1 MRVAIQFTPLKKEA
15 GIMFESLGDR
25 LQSTFK
31 KLKGQ
36 GKLTESNVSDTL
48 REVRRAFLEADVN
61 YKVTREFIEQIK
73 TRTLGQEVLGS
84 LTPELQIARII
95 GEELTQLM
103 GNKAEKIRIAPSG
116 PTVVML
122 VGLQGAGKTTVA
134 AKLALKFRKDGRK
147 PLLVAADV
155 YRPAAIKQLQILG
168 EQTETPVFS
177 MGTDTSPVKI
187 AEASVKEALAH
198 GHNCVI
204 IDTAGRLHIDGT
216 LMGELRQIK
225 ERVEL
230 TEILL
235 IVDAMTGQD
244 AVNVAENFNNDLE
257 IDGVILTKMDGDA
270 RGGAALSIR
279 HVTQK
284 PIKFI
289 GVGEK
294 IEAAALEEFHP
305 ERMSSRIL
313 GQGDFQTLLER
324 AEDVFSEDQAKEL
337 ERKLTEQKGLDFD
350 DFLTQ
355 LEQLKNMGPLDQLM
369 DLMPF
374 KNQLP
379 VQNLT
384 PDESHLQTAKA
395 IIHSM
400 TLEERKN
407 PRLLDRSRKL
417 RISKGSG
424 TTVNQINMLVSQLQM
439 MNRMLNQQAA
449 MAMPQMGQKMGALP
463 RPKRKAR
470 KPRKRKRRR

>member
-1 MRVAIQFTPLKKEA
+1 
-15 GIMFESLGDR
+15 MFESLSDR

-36 GKLTESNVSDTL
+36 GKLTENNISDTL

-73 TRTLGQEVLGS
+73 VRALGQEVLGS

-103 GNKAEKIRIAPSG
+103 GDTAEKIQIAPSG

-134 AKLALKFRKDGRK
+134 AKLALRFHKEGRK

-155 YRPAAIKQLQILG
+155 YRPAAIKQLQVLG
-168 EQTETPVFS
+168 EQTETSVFS
-177 MGTDTSPVKI
+177 MGTEVSPVEI
-187 AEASVKEALAH
+187 AEASVKEALAN

-204 IDTAGRLHIDGT
+204 IDTAGRLHVDDE

-225 ERVEL
+225 ENVNPS
-230 TEILL
+230 EILL

-244 AVNVAENFNNDLE
+244 AVNVAENFNNDLN

-279 HVTQK
+279 HITQK

-294 IEAAALEEFHP
+294 IEAASLEEFHP
-305 ERMSSRIL
+305 ERMASRIL
-313 GQGDFQTLLER
+313 GQGDFQTLLEK
-324 AEDVFSEDQAKEL
+324 AEDLFSEDQAKEL
-337 ERKLTEQKGLDFD
+337 ERKLTENKGLDFN

-355 LEQLKNMGPLDQLM
+355 LEQLKNMGPLDQLI

-395 IIHSM
+395 IIQSM

-407 PRLLDRSRKL
+407 PRLLNRSRKL

-439 MNRMLNQQAA
+439 MNRMLNQQTA
-449 MAMPQMGQKMGALP
+449 MAMPQMGQKIGALP
-463 RPKRKAR
+463 RPKRKASR
-470 KPRKRKRRR
+470 KPRKRRRRK

>member
-1 MRVAIQFTPLKKEA
+1 
-15 GIMFESLGDR
+15 MFESLGDR
-25 LQSTFK
+25 LQSTLK
-31 KLKGQ
+31 KIKGQ

-61 YKVTREFIEQIK
+61 YKVTREFIDRIK
-73 TRTLGQEVLGS
+73 ERALGQEVLGS

-103 GNKAEKIRIAPSG
+103 GNKAEKINIAPSG

-122 VGLQGAGKTTVA
+122 AGLQGAGKTTVA
-134 AKLALKFRKDGRK
+134 AKLALRFRKEGRK

-155 YRPAAIKQLQILG
+155 YRPAAIKQLQVLG

-177 MGTDTSPVKI
+177 MGTDVSPVDI
-187 AEASVKEALAH
+187 AAASVDEALAH

-204 IDTAGRLHIDGT
+204 IDTAGRLHIDDT

-225 ERVEL
+225 ERVEP

-244 AVNVAENFNNDLE
+244 AVNVAENFNSDLE

-279 HVTQK
+279 HITQK

-313 GQGDFQTLLER
+313 GEGDFQTLLEK
-324 AEDVFSEDQAKEL
+324 AEEVFSEDQAKEL

-379 VQNLT
+379 VKNLT

-463 RPKRKAR
+463 RPKRKAGR
-470 KPRKRKRRR
+470 KPRRRKRRR

>member
-1 MRVAIQFTPLKKEA
+1 
-15 GIMFESLGDR
+15 MFESLNDR

-36 GKLTESNVSDTL
+36 GKLTENNISDTL

-61 YKVTREFIEQIK
+61 YKVTREFIERIK
-73 TRTLGQEVLGS
+73 VRALGQEVLGS

-103 GNKAEKIRIAPSG
+103 GNRAEKIQIAPNG

-134 AKLALKFRKDGRK
+134 AKLALRFRKEGRK

-155 YRPAAIKQLQILG
+155 YRPAAIKQLQVLG

-177 MGTDTSPVKI
+177 MGTEVSPVEI
-187 AEASVKEALAH
+187 AGAAVKEALAH

-204 IDTAGRLHIDGT
+204 IDTAGRLHVDDE
-216 LMGELRQIK
+216 LMGELRQI
-225 ERVEL
+225 RAQVNPS
-230 TEILL
+230 EILL

-244 AVNVAENFNNDLE
+244 AVNVAENFNNDLD

-279 HVTQK
+279 HITEK

-294 IEAAALEEFHP
+294 IEAASLEEFHP

-313 GQGDFQTLLER
+313 GQGDFQTLLEK
-324 AEDVFSEDQAKEL
+324 AEEVFTEDQAKEL
-337 ERKLTEQKGLDFD
+337 ERKLVENKGLDFN

-379 VQNLT
+379 VKNLT

-395 IIHSM
+395 IIQSM

-407 PRLLDRSRKL
+407 PRLLDKSRKL

-449 MAMPQMGQKMGALP
+449 MAMPQMGTSSNKKMGRKIGAVS
-463 RPKRKAR
+463 RPKRKASR
-470 KPRKRKRRR
+470 KPRKRKRRK

>member
-1 MRVAIQFTPLKKEA
+1 
-15 GIMFESLGDR
+15 MFESLSDR
-25 LQSTFK
+25 LQDTFK

-36 GKLTESNVSDTL
+36 GKLTENNISDTL

-73 TRTLGQEVLGS
+73 VRALGQEVLGS

-103 GNKAEKIRIAPSG
+103 GDTAEKIQIAPSG

-134 AKLALKFRKDGRK
+134 AKLALRFHKEGRK

-155 YRPAAIKQLQILG
+155 YRPAAIKQADKYSANRPKHLCFRWGQRSR
-168 EQTETPVFS
+168 PVE
-177 MGTDTSPVKI
+177 I
-187 AEASVKEALAH
+187 AEASVKEALAN

-204 IDTAGRLHIDGT
+204 IDTAGRLHVDDE

-225 ERVEL
+225 ERVNPS
-230 TEILL
+230 EILL

-244 AVNVAENFNNDLE
+244 AVNVAENFNNDLD

-279 HVTQK
+279 HITQK

-294 IEAAALEEFHP
+294 IEAASLEEFHP

-313 GQGDFQTLLER
+313 GQGDFQTLLEK
-324 AEDVFSEDQAKEL
+324 AEDLFSEDQAKEL
-337 ERKLTEQKGLDFD
+337 ERKLTENKGLDFN

-379 VQNLT
+379 VKDLT

-395 IIHSM
+395 IIQSM

-439 MNRMLNQQAA
+439 MNRMLNQQTA
-449 MAMPQMGQKMGALP
+449 MAMPQMGQKIGALP
-463 RPKRKAR
+463 RPKRKTSR
-470 KPRKRKRRR
+470 KPRKRRRRK

>member
-1 MRVAIQFTPLKKEA
+1 
-15 GIMFESLGDR
+15 MFESLNDR

-36 GKLTESNVSDTL
+36 GKLTENNISETL

-61 YKVTREFIEQIK
+61 YKVTREFIERIK
-73 TRTLGQEVLGS
+73 VRALGQEVLGS

-103 GNKAEKIRIAPSG
+103 GNRAEKIQIASNG

-134 AKLALKFRKDGRK
+134 AKLALRFRKEGRK

-155 YRPAAIKQLQILG
+155 YRPAAIKQLQVLG

-177 MGTDTSPVKI
+177 MGTEVSPVEI
-187 AEASVKEALAH
+187 AEAAVKEALAH

-204 IDTAGRLHIDGT
+204 IDTAGRLHVNDE
-216 LMGELRQIK
+216 LMGELRQM
-225 ERVEL
+225 RAQVNPS
-230 TEILL
+230 EILL

-244 AVNVAENFNNDLE
+244 AVNVAENFNNDLD

-279 HVTQK
+279 HITEK

-294 IEAAALEEFHP
+294 IEAASLEEFHP

-313 GQGDFQTLLER
+313 GQGDFQTLLEK
-324 AEDVFSEDQAKEL
+324 AEEVFTEDQAKEL
-337 ERKLTEQKGLDFD
+337 ERKLVENKGLDFN

-379 VQNLT
+379 VKNLT

-395 IIHSM
+395 IIQSM

-449 MAMPQMGQKMGALP
+449 MAMPQMGASLNKKMGRKIGAMP
-463 RPKRKAR
+463 RPKRKASR

>member
-1 MRVAIQFTPLKKEA
+1 
-15 GIMFESLGDR
+15 MFESLGDR
-25 LQSTFK
+25 LQNTLK
-31 KLKGQ
+31 KIKGQ
-36 GKLTESNVSDTL
+36 GKLTESNISDTL

-61 YKVTREFIEQIK
+61 YKVTREFIDRIK
-73 TRTLGQEVLGS
+73 GRALGQEVLGS

-103 GNKAEKIRIAPSG
+103 GSKAEKINIAPSG

-122 VGLQGAGKTTVA
+122 AGLQGAGKTTVA
-134 AKLALKFRKDGRK
+134 AKLALRFRKEGRK

-168 EQTETPVFS
+168 EQTDTPVFS
-177 MGTDTSPVKI
+177 MGTDVSPVDI
-187 AEASVKEALAH
+187 AEASVDEALTH

-204 IDTAGRLHIDGT
+204 IDTAGRLHIDDT

-225 ERVEL
+225 ERVEP

-244 AVNVAENFNNDLE
+244 AVNVAENFNSDLE

-279 HVTQK
+279 HITQK

-313 GQGDFQTLLER
+313 GQGDFQTLLEK
-324 AEDVFSEDQAKEL
+324 AEEVFSEDQAKEL

-379 VQNLT
+379 VKNLT

-463 RPKRKAR
+463 RPKRKAAR

>member
-1 MRVAIQFTPLKKEA
+1 
-15 GIMFESLGDR
+15 MFENLSDR
-25 LQSTFK
+25 LQSTLK

-36 GKLTESNVSDTL
+36 GRLTESNISDSL

-61 YKVTREFIEQIK
+61 YKVTREFIERIK
-73 TRTLGQEVLGS
+73 TRSLGQEVMGS

-103 GNKAEKIRIAPSG
+103 GNQAEKIRVAPNG
-116 PTVVML
+116 PTIVML

-134 AKLALKFRKDGRK
+134 AKLALKFRKEGRS

-155 YRPAAIKQLQILG
+155 YRPAAIKQLQVLG
-168 EQTETPVFS
+168 EQTDTPVFS
-177 MGTDTSPVKI
+177 MGTDISPVKI
-187 AEASVKEALAH
+187 AEASVKEALTRA
-198 GHNCVI
+198 HNCVI
-204 IDTAGRLHIDGT
+204 IDTAGRLHVDAA
-216 LMGELRQIK
+216 LMGELQDIK
-225 ERVEL
+225 DTVAPS
-230 TEILL
+230 EILL
-235 IVDAMTGQD
+235 VVDAMTGQD
-244 AVNVAENFNNDLE
+244 AVNVAENFNNDLD

-279 HVTQK
+279 YITQK

-289 GVGEK
+289 SVGEK

-313 GQGDFQTLLER
+313 GQGDFQTLLEK
-324 AEDVFSEDQAKEL
+324 AEEVFSEDQAKEL
-337 ERKLTEQKGLDFD
+337 ERKLTENKGLDFN

-355 LEQLKNMGPLDQLM
+355 LDQIKNMGPLDQLM
-369 DLMPF
+369 DLIPF

-379 VQNLT
+379 VNNLE
-384 PDESHLQTAKA
+384 PDESHLKYAKA
-395 IIHSM
+395 IIQSM
-400 TLEERKN
+400 TPEERRN
-407 PRLLDRSRKL
+407 PPLLDRSRKL

-424 TTVNQINMLVSQLQM
+424 TTVNQVNMLVSQLRM

-449 MAMPQMGQKMGALP
+449 MAMPQMGPKMGSLP

-470 KPRKRKRRR
+470 KPRKRKRRKSR

>member
-1 MRVAIQFTPLKKEA
+1 
-15 GIMFESLGDR
+15 MFESLSDR

-36 GKLTESNVSDTL
+36 GKLTENNISDTL

-61 YKVTREFIEQIK
+61 YKVTRAFIEQIK
-73 TRTLGQEVLGS
+73 VRALGQEVLGS

-103 GNKAEKIRIAPSG
+103 GDTAEKIQIAPSG

-134 AKLALKFRKDGRK
+134 AKLALRFHKEGRK

-155 YRPAAIKQLQILG
+155 YRPAAIKQLQVLG
-168 EQTETPVFS
+168 EQTETSVFS
-177 MGTDTSPVKI
+177 MGTEVSPVEI
-187 AEASVKEALAH
+187 AEASVKAALAN

-204 IDTAGRLHIDGT
+204 IDTAGRLHVDDD

-225 ERVEL
+225 ERVNPS
-230 TEILL
+230 EILL

-244 AVNVAENFNNDLE
+244 AVNVAENFNNDLD

-279 HVTQK
+279 HITQK

-294 IEAAALEEFHP
+294 IEAASLEEFHP

-313 GQGDFQTLLER
+313 GQGDFQTLLEK
-324 AEDVFSEDQAKEL
+324 AEDLFSEDQAKEL
-337 ERKLTEQKGLDFD
+337 ERKLTENKGLDFN

-395 IIHSM
+395 IIQSM

-439 MNRMLNQQAA
+439 MNRMLNQQTA
-449 MAMPQMGQKMGALP
+449 MAMPQMGQKIGALP
-463 RPKRKAR
+463 RPKRKASR
-470 KPRKRKRRR
+470 KPRKRRRRK

>member
-1 MRVAIQFTPLKKEA
+1 
-15 GIMFESLGDR
+15 MFESLGNR
-25 LQSTFK
+25 LQGTLK
-31 KLKGQ
+31 KIRGQ
-36 GKLTESNVSDTL
+36 GKLTESNISDTL

-95 GEELTQLM
+95 GEELTELM
-103 GNKAEKIRIAPSG
+103 GSKAAKINIAPSG

-155 YRPAAIKQLQILG
+155 YRPAAIKQLQVLG

-177 MGTDTSPVKI
+177 MGTGTSPVKI

-204 IDTAGRLHIDGT
+204 IDTAGRLHVNDE

-225 ERVEL
+225 ERVNPSEV
-230 TEILL
+230 LL

-244 AVNVAENFNNDLE
+244 AVNVAENFNNDLD

-279 HVTQK
+279 HITHK

-294 IEAAALEEFHP
+294 IEAASLEEFHP
-305 ERMSSRIL
+305 ERMASRIL
-313 GQGDFQTLLER
+313 GQGDFQTLLEK

-337 ERKLTEQKGLDFD
+337 ERKLTTNKGLDFT

-379 VQNLT
+379 VKNLT
-384 PDESHLQTAKA
+384 PDESHLRTAKA
-395 IIHSM
+395 IIQSM
-400 TLEERKN
+400 TGEERRN

-424 TTVNQINMLVSQLQM
+424 TTVNQVNMLISQLQM

-449 MAMPQMGQKMGALP
+449 MAMPQMGAGLNPKMGRKMGALP
-463 RPKRKAR
+463 GQKRKPR
-470 KPRKRKRRR
+470 KPRKRRRRR

>member
-1 MRVAIQFTPLKKEA
+1 
-15 GIMFESLGDR
+15 MFESLGNR
-25 LQSTFK
+25 LQSTLK
-31 KLKGQ
+31 KIRGQ
-36 GKLTESNVSDTL
+36 GKLTESNIFDTL

-61 YKVTREFIEQIK
+61 YKVTREFIAQIK
-73 TRTLGQEVLGS
+73 ARTLGQEVLGS

-103 GNKAEKIRIAPSG
+103 GSKAEKITIAPSG

-122 VGLQGAGKTTVA
+122 AGLQGAGKTTVA
-134 AKLALKFRKDGRK
+134 AKLALKFRKEGRK

-155 YRPAAIKQLQILG
+155 YRPAAIKQLQVLG

-204 IDTAGRLHIDGT
+204 IDTAGRLHVNDE

-225 ERVEL
+225 EGVNPSEV
-230 TEILL
+230 LL

-244 AVNVAENFNNDLE
+244 AVNVAENFNNDLD

-279 HVTQK
+279 HITHK

-294 IEAAALEEFHP
+294 IEAASLEEFHP
-305 ERMSSRIL
+305 ERMASRIL
-313 GQGDFQTLLER
+313 GQGDFQTLLEK
-324 AEDVFSEDQAKEL
+324 AEEVFSEDQAKEL
-337 ERKLTEQKGLDFD
+337 ERKLIESKGLDFT

-355 LEQLKNMGPLDQLM
+355 LEQLKNMGPLDQLL

-379 VQNLT
+379 AQNLT

-400 TLEERKN
+400 TPEERKN

-424 TTVNQINMLVSQLQM
+424 TTVNQVNMLISQLQM

-449 MAMPQMGQKMGALP
+449 MAMPRMGTGLKMGRKMGGLPGQK
-463 RPKRKAR
+463 RKAAR
-470 KPRKRKRRR
+470 KPRRRKRRR

>member
-1 MRVAIQFTPLKKEA
+1 
-15 GIMFESLGDR
+15 
-25 LQSTFK
+25 
-31 KLKGQ
+31 
-36 GKLTESNVSDTL
+36 
-48 REVRRAFLEADVN
+48 
-61 YKVTREFIEQIK
+61 
-73 TRTLGQEVLGS
+73 
-84 LTPELQIARII
+84 
-95 GEELTQLM
+95 
-103 GNKAEKIRIAPSG
+103 
-116 PTVVML
+116 
-122 VGLQGAGKTTVA
+122 
-134 AKLALKFRKDGRK
+134 
-147 PLLVAADV
+147 
-155 YRPAAIKQLQILG
+155 
-168 EQTETPVFS
+168 

-204 IDTAGRLHIDGT
+204 IDTAGRLHVNDE
-216 LMGELRQIK
+216 LMEELRQIK
-225 ERVEL
+225 AHANPSEV
-230 TEILL
+230 LL

-244 AVNVAENFNNDLE
+244 AVNVAENFNNDLD

-279 HVTQK
+279 HITHK

-294 IEAAALEEFHP
+294 IEASALEEFHP
-305 ERMSSRIL
+305 ERMASRIL
-313 GQGDFQTLLER
+313 GQGDFQTLLEK

-337 ERKLTEQKGLDFD
+337 ERKLIESKGLDFT

-355 LEQLKNMGPLDQLM
+355 LEQLKNMGPLDQLL

-400 TLEERKN
+400 TSEERKN

-424 TTVNQINMLVSQLQM
+424 TTVNQVNMLISQLQM

-449 MAMPQMGQKMGALP
+449 MAMPQMGTGLNTKMGRKIGALP
-463 RPKRKAR
+463 GQKRKVAR
-470 KPRKRKRRR
+470 KPRKRRRRK

>member
-1 MRVAIQFTPLKKEA
+1 
-15 GIMFESLGDR
+15 MFESLGDR
-25 LQSTFK
+25 LQNTFK

-36 GKLTESNVSDTL
+36 GKLTENNISDTL

-61 YKVTREFIEQIK
+61 YKVTREFIERIK
-73 TRTLGQEVLGS
+73 VRALGQEVLGS

-95 GEELTQLM
+95 GEELTLLM
-103 GNKAEKIRIAPSG
+103 GNEAEKIQIAPNG
-116 PTVVML
+116 PTVVVL

-134 AKLALKFRKDGRK
+134 AKLALKFRKEGRK

-155 YRPAAIKQLQILG
+155 YRPAAIKQLQVLG

-177 MGTDTSPVKI
+177 MGTEVSPVEI
-187 AEASVKEALAH
+187 AEASVNEALAH

-204 IDTAGRLHIDGT
+204 IDTAGRLHVDDE

-225 ERVEL
+225 EQVNPS
-230 TEILL
+230 EILL

-244 AVNVAENFNNDLE
+244 AVNVAENFNSDLD

-279 HVTQK
+279 HITEK

-294 IEAAALEEFHP
+294 IEAASLEEFHP
-305 ERMSSRIL
+305 ERMASRIL
-313 GQGDFQTLLER
+313 GQGDFQTLLEK
-324 AEDVFSEDQAKEL
+324 AEDVFTEDQAKEL
-337 ERKLTEQKGLDFD
+337 ERKLVENKGLDFN

-379 VQNLT
+379 VKNLT

-395 IIHSM
+395 IIQSM

-417 RISKGSG
+417 RISEGSG

-439 MNRMLNQQAA
+439 MNRMLNQQTA
-449 MAMPQMGQKMGALP
+449 MAMPQMGASLNKNMGQKIGALP

-470 KPRKRKRRR
+470 KPRKRKRRK

>member
-1 MRVAIQFTPLKKEA
+1 
-15 GIMFESLGDR
+15 MFESLGDR
-25 LQSTFK
+25 LQNTFK
-31 KLKGQ
+31 KLKGH
-36 GKLTESNVSDTL
+36 GKLTESNISDTL

-61 YKVTREFIEQIK
+61 YKVTREFIERIK
-73 TRTLGQEVLGS
+73 ARTLGQDVLGS

-103 GNKAEKIRIAPSG
+103 GNEAEKVRIAPSG
-116 PTVVML
+116 PTIVML
-122 VGLQGAGKTTVA
+122 AGLQGAGKTTVA

-177 MGTDTSPVKI
+177 MGTGTSPVKI

-204 IDTAGRLHIDGT
+204 IDTAGRLHVNDE
-216 LMGELRQIK
+216 LMNELRQIK
-225 ERVEL
+225 ERVKPSEV
-230 TEILL
+230 LL

-244 AVNVAENFNNDLE
+244 AVNVAENFNNDLD

-279 HVTQK
+279 HITHK

-289 GVGEK
+289 SVGEK
-294 IEAAALEEFHP
+294 IETSALEEFHP
-305 ERMSSRIL
+305 ERMASRIL
-313 GQGDFQTLLER
+313 GQGDFQTLLEK

-337 ERKLTEQKGLDFD
+337 ERKLIANKGLDFT

-355 LEQLKNMGPLDQLM
+355 LEQLKNMGPLDQLL

-379 VQNLT
+379 VKNLT

-424 TTVNQINMLVSQLQM
+424 TTVNQVNMLVSQLQM

-449 MAMPQMGQKMGALP
+449 MAMPQMGTGLNTKMGQKIGALP
-463 RPKRKAR
+463 RPKRKAAR
-470 KPRKRKRRR
+470 KPRKRRRRK

>member
-1 MRVAIQFTPLKKEA
+1 
-15 GIMFESLGDR
+15 MFESLGNR
-25 LQSTFK
+25 LQGTLK
-31 KLKGQ
+31 KIRGQ
-36 GKLTESNVSDTL
+36 GKLTESNISDTL

-73 TRTLGQEVLGS
+73 ARTLGQEVLGS

-95 GEELTQLM
+95 GEELTALM
-103 GNKAEKIRIAPSG
+103 GSQAEKINIAPSG

-147 PLLVAADV
+147 PLLAAADV
-155 YRPAAIKQLQILG
+155 YRPAAIKQLQVLG

-177 MGTDTSPVKI
+177 MGTEPSPVEI

-204 IDTAGRLHIDGT
+204 IDTAGRLHVNDE
-216 LMGELRQIK
+216 LMSELRQIK
-225 ERVEL
+225 ERVNPSEV
-230 TEILL
+230 LL

-244 AVNVAENFNNDLE
+244 AVNVAENFNNDLDV
-257 IDGVILTKMDGDA
+257 DGVILTKMDGDA

-279 HVTQK
+279 HITHK

-305 ERMSSRIL
+305 ERMASRIL
-313 GQGDFQTLLER
+313 GQGDFQTLLEK
-324 AEDVFSEDQAKEL
+324 AEEVFTENQAKEL
-337 ERKLTEQKGLDFD
+337 ERKLTANKGLDFT

-379 VQNLT
+379 VKNLT

-395 IIHSM
+395 VIQSM
-400 TLEERKN
+400 TDEERRN

-424 TTVNQINMLVSQLQM
+424 TTVNQVNMLISQLQM

-449 MAMPQMGQKMGALP
+449 MAMPQMGPGLNTKMGRKMGVLP
-463 RPKRKAR
+463 GQKRKAR
-470 KPRKRKRRR
+470 KPRKRRRRR

>member
-1 MRVAIQFTPLKKEA
+1 
-15 GIMFESLGDR
+15 MFESLGNR
-25 LQSTFK
+25 LQGTLK
-31 KLKGQ
+31 KIRGQ
-36 GKLTESNVSDTL
+36 GKLTESNISDTL

-103 GNKAEKIRIAPSG
+103 GSKAEKINIAPSG

-134 AKLALKFRKDGRK
+134 AKLALRFRRDGRK

-177 MGTDTSPVKI
+177 MGTEPSPVEI

-204 IDTAGRLHIDGT
+204 IDTAGRLHVNDE
-216 LMGELRQIK
+216 LMSELRQIK
-225 ERVEL
+225 ERVNPSEV
-230 TEILL
+230 LL

-244 AVNVAENFNNDLE
+244 AVNVAENFNNDLD

-279 HVTQK
+279 HITHK

-305 ERMSSRIL
+305 ERMASRIL
-313 GQGDFQTLLER
+313 GQGDFQTLLEK
-324 AEDVFSEDQAKEL
+324 AEEVFSEDQAKEL
-337 ERKLTEQKGLDFD
+337 ERKLTANKGLDFT

-379 VQNLT
+379 VKNLT

-395 IIHSM
+395 IIQSM
-400 TLEERKN
+400 TGEERRN

-424 TTVNQINMLVSQLQM
+424 TTVNQVNMLISQLQM

-449 MAMPQMGQKMGALP
+449 MAMPQMGAGLGAKRGQKMGALP
-463 RPKRKAR
+463 GQKRKAR
-470 KPRKRKRRR
+470 KPRKRRRRR

>member
-1 MRVAIQFTPLKKEA
+1 
-15 GIMFESLGDR
+15 MFESLGNR
-25 LQSTFK
+25 LQSTLK
-31 KLKGQ
+31 RIKGQ
-36 GKLTESNVSDTL
+36 GKLTESNISDTL

-103 GNKAEKIRIAPSG
+103 GSKAEKITIAPSG
-116 PTVVML
+116 PTVIML
-122 VGLQGAGKTTVA
+122 AGLQGAGKTTVA
-134 AKLALKFRKDGRK
+134 AKLALKFRKEGRK

-155 YRPAAIKQLQILG
+155 YRPAAIKQLQVLG

-177 MGTDTSPVKI
+177 MGTDVSPVKI

-204 IDTAGRLHIDGT
+204 IDTAGRLHVNDE
-216 LMGELRQIK
+216 LMDELRQIK
-225 ERVEL
+225 EGVNPSEV
-230 TEILL
+230 LL

-244 AVNVAENFNNDLE
+244 AVNVAENFNNDLD
-257 IDGVILTKMDGDA
+257 IDGIILTKMDGDA

-279 HVTQK
+279 YITHK

-305 ERMSSRIL
+305 ERMASRIL
-313 GQGDFQTLLER
+313 GQGDFQTLLEK
-324 AEDVFSEDQAKEL
+324 AEEVFSEDQAKEL
-337 ERKLTEQKGLDFD
+337 ERKLIESKGLDFT

-355 LEQLKNMGPLDQLM
+355 LEQLKNMGPLDQLL

-400 TLEERKN
+400 TPEERKN

-424 TTVNQINMLVSQLQM
+424 TTVNQVNMLISQLQM

-449 MAMPQMGQKMGALP
+449 MAMPQMGTGLKMGRKMGALP
-463 RPKRKAR
+463 GQKRKAAR
-470 KPRKRKRRR
+470 KPRKRRRRR

>member
-1 MRVAIQFTPLKKEA
+1 M
-15 GIMFESLGDR
+15 
-25 LQSTFK
+25 
-31 KLKGQ
+31 
-36 GKLTESNVSDTL
+36 
-48 REVRRAFLEADVN
+48 EADVN

-73 TRTLGQEVLGS
+73 ARTLGQEVLGS

-103 GNKAEKIRIAPSG
+103 GNKAEKINIAPSG

-122 VGLQGAGKTTVA
+122 IGLQGAGKTTVA
-134 AKLALKFRKDGRK
+134 AKLALKFRRDGRK

-155 YRPAAIKQLQILG
+155 YRPAAIKQLQVLG

-177 MGTDTSPVKI
+177 MGTDTSPVEI
-187 AEASVKEALAH
+187 AEASVKDALAH

-204 IDTAGRLHIDGT
+204 IDTAGRLHVNDE
-216 LMGELRQIK
+216 LMSELRQIK
-225 ERVEL
+225 ERVNPSEV
-230 TEILL
+230 LL

-244 AVNVAENFNNDLE
+244 AVNVAENFNNDLN
-257 IDGVILTKMDGDA
+257 IDGVVLTKMDGDA

-279 HVTQK
+279 HITHK

-294 IEAAALEEFHP
+294 IEAASLEEFHP
-305 ERMSSRIL
+305 ERMASRIL
-313 GQGDFQTLLER
+313 GQGDFQTLLEK
-324 AEDVFSEDQAKEL
+324 AEEVFSEDQAKEL
-337 ERKLTEQKGLDFD
+337 ERKLTANKGLDFT

-379 VQNLT
+379 VKDLT
-384 PDESHLQTAKA
+384 PDESHLRTAKA
-395 IIHSM
+395 IIQSM
-400 TLEERKN
+400 TGEERRN

-424 TTVNQINMLVSQLQM
+424 TTVNQVNMLISQLQM

-449 MAMPQMGQKMGALP
+449 MAMPRMGAGLNTKMGRKMGALP
-463 RPKRKAR
+463 GQKRKAR
-470 KPRKRKRRR
+470 KPRKRRRRR

>member
-1 MRVAIQFTPLKKEA
+1 
-15 GIMFESLGDR
+15 MFESLGNR
-25 LQSTFK
+25 LQSTLK
-31 KLKGQ
+31 RIKGQ
-36 GKLTESNVSDTL
+36 GKLTESNISDTL
-48 REVRRAFLEADVN
+48 REVRRAFLEADVH

-103 GNKAEKIRIAPSG
+103 GSKAEKINIAPSG

-134 AKLALKFRKDGRK
+134 AKLALKFRKEGRK

-155 YRPAAIKQLQILG
+155 YRPAAIKQLQVLG

-177 MGTDTSPVKI
+177 MGTDASPVKI
-187 AEASVKEALAH
+187 AEASVKEALAR
-198 GHNCVI
+198 GHNCII
-204 IDTAGRLHIDGT
+204 IDTAGRLHVNDE
-216 LMGELRQIK
+216 LMDELRQIK
-225 ERVEL
+225 EGVNPSEV
-230 TEILL
+230 LL

-244 AVNVAENFNNDLE
+244 AVNVAENFNNDLD

-279 HVTQK
+279 HITHK
-284 PIKFI
+284 PIKFV

-305 ERMSSRIL
+305 ERMASRIL
-313 GQGDFQTLLER
+313 GQGDFQTLLEK
-324 AEDVFSEDQAKEL
+324 AEEVFSEDQAKEL
-337 ERKLTEQKGLDFD
+337 ERKLIESKGLDFT

-355 LEQLKNMGPLDQLM
+355 LEQLKNMGPLDQLL

-400 TLEERKN
+400 TPEERKN

-424 TTVNQINMLVSQLQM
+424 TTVNQVNMLISQLQM

-449 MAMPQMGQKMGALP
+449 MAMPQMGTGLKMGRKMGALP
-463 RPKRKAR
+463 GQKRRAAR